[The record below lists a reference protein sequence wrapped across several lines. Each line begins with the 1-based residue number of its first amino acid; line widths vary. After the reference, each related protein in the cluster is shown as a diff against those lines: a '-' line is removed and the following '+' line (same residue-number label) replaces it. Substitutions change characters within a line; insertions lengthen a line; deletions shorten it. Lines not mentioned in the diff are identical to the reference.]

1 MAAPNIVGVTT
12 ITGKTAAYSLGDTSE
27 TTILNNAADSGKV
40 FKVNTIIVPN
50 DDGSNNADITVTYYP
65 QDDAGGTG
73 IDTTVSNNQISIA
86 NGEITWQTHL
96 KGHSIPT
103 KEENQNHFHIMCV
116 YLMAALVQILT

>member
-12 ITGKTAAYSLGDTSE
+12 ITGKTAAFSLGDTSE

-40 FKVNTIIVPN
+40 FKVNTIIIPN

-73 IDTTVSNNQISIA
+73 IEIAKTIQVVADSTLVLIDRSSAIYLEEDKSLTATASAASDLNVFVSYEEIS
-86 NGEITWQTHL
+86 
-96 KGHSIPT
+96 S
-103 KEENQNHFHIMCV
+103 
-116 YLMAALVQILT
+116 

>member
-12 ITGKTAAYSLGDTSE
+12 ITGKTSAYSLGDTSE

-73 IDTTVSNNQISIA
+73 IEIA
-86 NGEITWQTHL
+86 KTIQVVADSTLVLIDRSSAIYLEEDKSLTATASAGGDLNVFVYYEEIC
-96 KGHSIPT
+96 
-103 KEENQNHFHIMCV
+103 F
-116 YLMAALVQILT
+116 